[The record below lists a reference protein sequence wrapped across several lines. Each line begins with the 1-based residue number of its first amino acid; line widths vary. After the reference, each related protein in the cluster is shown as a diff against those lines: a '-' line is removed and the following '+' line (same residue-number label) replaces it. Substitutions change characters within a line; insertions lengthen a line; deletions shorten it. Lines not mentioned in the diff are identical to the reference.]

1 MELWLQ
7 EATAEKERGNA
18 LFKAGR
24 YEEAVERYTRGIKCD
39 PKSAVIVANRND
51 DKSLGL
57 FSENAVPPGMCI
69 FLCKRLLESRAGGM
83 RRE

>member
-1 MELWLQ
+1 MQ

-39 PKSAVIVANRND
+39 PKSAVIVANRNE
-51 DKSLGL
+51 DKSLG
-57 FSENAVPPGMCI
+57 I
-69 FLCKRLLESRAGGM
+69 FF
-83 RRE
+83 